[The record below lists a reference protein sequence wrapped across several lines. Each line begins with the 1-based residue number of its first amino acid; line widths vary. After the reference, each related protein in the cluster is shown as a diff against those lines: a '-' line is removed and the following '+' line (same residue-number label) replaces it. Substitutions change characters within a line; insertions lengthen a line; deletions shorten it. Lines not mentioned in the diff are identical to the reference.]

1 MIINAIAAV
10 NILKINKM
18 EIIKEPLDIDF
29 VVENRLLTKEEVQQI
44 SDYISLQKKK
54 KASKNN
60 TKVNVPES
68 KI

>member
-29 VVENRLLTKEEVQQI
+29 VVENRPLTKEEVQQI